1 MAEERLEE
9 IREARLKKRQALIDA
24 GRIPYPAEARRTHQA
39 SDFAENFSTLVE
51 ESTPVVLAGRVTAFR
66 PHGGVAFV
74 DLTDASGTTQLQLTK
89 DAVAA
94 EIYKR
99 LELLDIGDFIQA
111 AGEAGL
117 TKSKKQALQV
127 SEWHLLTKSIRPLP
141 TEHYGLKDHET
152 RWRNREVDFLINS
165 QSREKLAVRGQVI
178 DWLRAYLKQDG
189 YSEVETPILQ
199 HLAGGAAA
207 KPFTTHHLALDLE
220 LQLRIAPELYLK
232 RLLIA
237 GWEKVFELGRSFRNE
252 GIDRNHNPEFT
263 MCELYWA
270 YADYEDLMDF
280 TEELLLQLVREL
292 FDAEEVPH
300 GTETLSFAKPWR
312 RLRFTELLQEE
323 LKIDVLKDKDPAT
336 YIALLKDRR
345 LALPSAQTFSKLID
359 ELYKKLIR
367 PTLVQPTIV
376 YDYPVEMVP
385 LAKESVTNPGIAE
398 MFQVVVNGTELIKA
412 YTELN
417 DPVVQ
422 RERFAQ
428 QQLQREAGDDEV
440 PPVDESYLKALEY
453 GMPPAAGWGLGI
465 DRLVALLTDAPSL
478 RDVIAFPLLK
488 PKD

>member
-1 MAEERLEE
+1 M
-9 IREARLKKRQALIDA
+9 
-24 GRIPYPAEARRTHQA
+24 
-39 SDFAENFSTLVE
+39 
-51 ESTPVVLAGRVTAFR
+51 VLAGRVMAFR

-94 EIYKR
+94 EIYER

-111 AGEAGL
+111 AGEASL

-127 SEWHLLTKSIRPLP
+127 SECHLLTKSIRPLP

-292 FDAEEVPH
+292 FDAEEVTH
-300 GTETLSFAKPWR
+300 GTKTLSFAKPWR

-336 YIALLKDRR
+336 YIALLKDRG

-385 LAKESVTNPGIAE
+385 LAKESVTNSGIAE